1 MNKQPRV
8 TVFGHGESIL
18 KRAEQPTPDTIAVV
32 MSGAVID
39 SFKRSLARQGL
50 CLIGPA
56 EHDPHVIPKY
66 LIAPIEQEKRRNGL

>member
-1 MNKQPRV
+1 MNEQRRV
-8 TVFGHGESIL
+8 TTFGHGATTL
-18 KRAEQPTPDTIAVV
+18 KNQMPATPDTIAVV
-32 MSGAVID
+32 MSGAVIE
-39 SFKRSLARQGL
+39 SFKRSLLRQGL